1 MSGGIIR
8 VGAVSSD
15 VQISDSSRGFSL
27 ERRQNAVAEDVGTS
41 TLEME
46 SMI

>member
-1 MSGGIIR
+1 M
-8 VGAVSSD
+8 GAVPSDVHSSD
-15 VQISDSSRGFSL
+15 RSRGFSL

-41 TLEME
+41 TVEME